1 VWVPACKVDDV
12 DPDDVIGFRHEGVDY
27 AVFRSPDDRYY
38 ATAGDCTHERE
49 LLCDGLVMDGE
60 IECPK
65 HLGRFDYST
74 GAAQGA
80 PALVNLRTFAT
91 KVHDDVVYLD
101 VAGGAE

>member
-1 VWVPACKVDDV
+1 MWVPACKVDDV
-12 DPDDVIGFRHEGVDY
+12 DPDDVIGVRHEGVDY

-38 ATAGDCTHERE
+38 ATAGHCTHERE

-65 HLGRFDYST
+65 HMGRFKYAT

-80 PALVNLRTFAT
+80 PVLMDLRTYPT
-91 KVHDDVVYLD
+91 KVHDDIVFLQVP
-101 VAGGAE
+101 GGDR